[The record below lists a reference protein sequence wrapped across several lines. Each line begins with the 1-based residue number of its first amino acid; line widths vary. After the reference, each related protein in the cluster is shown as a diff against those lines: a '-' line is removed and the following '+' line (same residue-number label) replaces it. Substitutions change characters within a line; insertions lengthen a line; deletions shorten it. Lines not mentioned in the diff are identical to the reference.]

1 MFLSMTTTQR
11 QLEEADRNKELVRRA
26 YDAVNRGA
34 IDEFGDLLAD
44 DYKEIDQRGETKSK
58 AECIA
63 ETKELKRAFPD
74 MKYDIQEVI
83 AEGDKVAVVDTFS
96 GTMKG
101 EMSGMQPTGKRMSVP
116 EVDVYI
122 VKNGKLAESRSAL
135 DTGYMMEQLG
145 VLR

>member
-1 MFLSMTTTQR
+1 MTTTQR
-11 QLEEADRNKELVRRA
+11 QLEEADRNKEVVRRA
-26 YDAVNRGA
+26 YDAINSGA
-34 IDEFGDLLAD
+34 IDKFGNLLAD
-44 DYKEIDQRGETKSK
+44 DFKEIDQRGETKNK
-58 AECIA
+58 TECIA

-74 MKYDIQEVI
+74 LRYDLQEVI

-116 EVDVYI
+116 EVDVYR
-122 VKNGKLAESRSAL
+122 VKNGKLAEVHSAL
-135 DTGYMMEQLG
+135 DTGFMMEQLG